1 MKKFVL
7 TLIALLLFAL
17 PAHADGVNSSVAV
30 KTDEGVF
37 LSWPMEEDGKEY
49 TIYRN
54 GEAIATTNVTNYTDI
69 GADGTAE
76 YKINDTA
83 VPVWDKNYLEVPVA
97 VPQPYEVTI
106 PDLQRV
112 VMAPENGGDVTLGTE
127 WTLFPYGNGY
137 TVFINDDGICLDVVD
152 WKIDAGSVLGV
163 YAYNNGN
170 NQRFMIEEEKNGC
183 YLKGEQSGLYLRV
196 DENGTIMLSEKK
208 NATCFVMREVEGEMT
223 EAVQKTVYNA
233 LLPATYSPG
242 DASLGDLDGDGEW
255 EIVLKWDP
263 SDAADSSHHRKTGK
277 VFIDAYELDG
287 TLKWRIDLGVNV
299 RAGAHDTQFL
309 VYDFDR
315 DGKAEVSFRISDGTV
330 DGEGNVIG
338 DGEKDWRD
346 GNGRNLEGPL
356 WVAVFDGESGKLL
369 AKCDFDPQNEGLET
383 INSFGDG
390 YGNRSERYNACVA
403 YLDGETPHMVFQR
416 GYYARTVVAAYTY
429 KNGEIKKAW
438 RFDTATDGYG
448 QYGGNGNHNLS
459 VADVDNDGCDELF
472 FGALA
477 LDNDGSVLWCSFE
490 GHGDAMHLSDF
501 DPDNEGLEFFTVH
514 EGGQFGYTIHDAA
527 TGDVIF
533 DVPGEKDT
541 GRGIIANVGPFGG
554 SYIVNV
560 TGGSKRINSLGE
572 EVTVGDYGSNF
583 RIYWDGDLY
592 EELLG
597 GTGIMDYAVDGSG
610 VELINTWNDGASAI
624 NGSKS
629 TPCLS
634 VDMFGDWR
642 EEVIWKTQDNKALR
656 IYTTTI
662 PSDFAL
668 PPLMT
673 DHVYRMGIVWQNSSY
688 NQPPHLSYY
697 PESGLKLK
705 IGSDEADIN
714 GVKLTLDSAPYIENE
729 RTMVP
734 LRFIAER
741 FDCDVE
747 YNDGTVII
755 SKNGSV
761 FETKT
766 GAKTYT
772 LNGVEKT
779 MDAESKVVND
789 RTMVPVRVIAEA
801 FGMNVEWNNDTR
813 EVLITRGRAREDF
826 IKIFVTGDENTE
838 KMAPKLKYFFD
849 KSVDVEFKADTDGI
863 LAAAEAGDWVVYNKA
878 ESLSEE
884 DIAAIEK
891 CGVNIFVTEGDVFY
905 NGEKADSHSLF
916 KAAEKIAQA
925 MKPDTDIITRIADGY
940 VQEEAF
946 TGDYAFDVDIWGDAE
961 YVRATIEGNTLVS
974 INNDNYLTW
983 EMDNTLVTKLDASAG
998 TLNVSAQG
1006 NVKIKLEPVYEKDEE
1021 QFVKPDNM
1029 TLKSTVSGVEHYEND
1044 SHVTYYNST
1053 EEYKKVKV
1061 GSVVITIAP
1070 KSAITQA
1077 KKVW

>member
-7 TLIALLLFAL
+7 TLIAILLLAI
-17 PAHADGVNSSVAV
+17 PAHADGFNSSVAV
-30 KTDEGVF
+30 KTEEGVF
-37 LSWPMEEDGKEY
+37 LSWPMEEEGAEY
-49 TIYRN
+49 TITRN
-54 GEAIATTNVTNYTDI
+54 GEVICTTTRTNYTDL
-69 GADGTAE
+69 GADGSGVYE
-76 YKINDTA
+76 INS
-83 VPVWDKNYLEVPVA
+83 VPVTVWENQYLEVPVS
-97 VPQPYEVTI
+97 VPQPYDVTI
-106 PDLQRV
+106 PDLERV
-112 VMAPENGGDVTLGTE
+112 VMTPEKGGDIALGTE

-137 TVFINDDGICLDVVD
+137 TVFINDEGKCLDVID
-152 WKIDAGSVLGV
+152 WKVDVGSELGV

-170 NQRFMIEEEKNGC
+170 NQRFMIEEEKSGC

-196 DENGTIMLSEKK
+196 DDKGTIELSEKE
-208 NATCFVMREVEGEMT
+208 NATLFIMRDAKREMI
-223 EAVQKTVYNA
+223 EAVEKTVYNA

-287 TLKWRIDLGVNV
+287 TLKWRIDLGVNI

-309 VYDFDR
+309 VYDFDQ
-315 DGKAEVSFRISDGTV
+315 DSKAEVSFRISDGAI

-338 DGEKDWRD
+338 NGEKDWRD

-369 AKCDFDPQNEGLET
+369 AKTDFDPQNEGSET
-383 INSFGDG
+383 IQSFGDG

-438 RFDTATDGYG
+438 HFDTAVDGYG
-448 QYGGNGNHNLS
+448 HYGGNGNHNLS
-459 VADVDNDGCDELF
+459 VADADNDGCDEIFL
-472 FGALA
+472 GSLA

-560 TGGSKRINSLGE
+560 TGGSKRLNSLGK

-642 EEVIWKTQDNKALR
+642 EEIIWKTQDNTALR

-662 PSDFAL
+662 PTEFSL

-688 NQPPHLSYY
+688 NQPPHLGYY
-697 PESGLKLK
+697 PESGLRLW
-705 IGSDEADIN
+705 IDSDKADIN
-714 GVKLTLDSAPYIENE
+714 GMELGVDAAPYIENN

-734 LRFIAER
+734 LRFIAEM
-741 FDCDVE
+741 FDFDVE
-747 YNDGTVII
+747 YDNGRVII
-755 SKNGSV
+755 SKNNSV
-761 FETKT
+761 FETVI
-766 GAKTYT
+766 GSRIYT
-772 LNGVEKT
+772 MNGLEKE
-779 MDAESKVVND
+779 MDTESVIVND

-801 FGMNVEWNNDTR
+801 FGMNVDWNSEERMVT
-813 EVLITRGRAREDF
+813 ITRGRAKEDF
-826 IKIFVTGDENTE
+826 VTVFVVGKGNESEIGET
-838 KMAPKLKYFFD
+838 LKYFFD
-849 KSVDVEFKADTDGI
+849 ETVTVKSVGTI
-863 LAAAEAGDWVVYNKA
+863 
-878 ESLSEE
+878 EE
-884 DIAAIEK
+884 IS
-891 CGVNIFVTEGDVFY
+891 
-905 NGEKADSHSLF
+905 GE
-916 KAAEKIAQA
+916 E
-925 MKPDTDIITRIADGY
+925 
-940 VQEEAF
+940 
-946 TGDYAFDVDIWGDAE
+946 GDYAVVYPDIDTSTLENMGITVIKATDITVSEIMTSHEKFKCAELIAKMMCYNIDAMSRKIDGYSQIASFNGEETFDVSIWGDTAC
-961 YVRATIEGNTLVS
+961 YRVTLSGNATVD
-974 INNDNYLTW
+974 INNETYLTW
-983 EMDNTLVTKLDASAG
+983 EMEDSLVTFVDDVDGKIS
-998 TLNVSAQG
+998 VKSQG
-1006 NVKIKLEPVYEKDEE
+1006 NVNVTIEPCDGIETEKFE
-1021 QFVKPDNM
+1021 KPADMELVN
-1029 TLKSTVSGVEHYEND
+1029 TVAGIERYEND
-1044 SHVTYYNST
+1044 THVTIYNTSG
-1053 EEYKKVKV
+1053 EAKKVKV
-1061 GSVVITIAP
+1061 GNSVVKVLP
-1070 KSAITQA
+1070 ESAITYE
-1077 KKVW
+1077 KKVWE